1 MVKTKELALT
11 ALLLAIGLLLHQ
23 ITVGLVAG
31 MKPDFVIT
39 MLFVALLLLRKK
51 SLVLPAGLAAGIIAA
66 LTTSMP
72 GGQIPN
78 IVDKI
83 VTAIVAMLI
92 IQLLQRYMLDSLLA
106 GIVGLVGTI
115 ISGLAFLGSAQLI
128 IGLPVSF
135 KALFLTVVLPT
146 GIINAI
152 LTPVIY
158 TIALRPAR
166 SIGLKLPK

>member
-92 IQLLQRYMLDSLLA
+92 IQLLKD
-106 GIVGLVGTI
+106 IC
-115 ISGLAFLGSAQLI
+115 
-128 IGLPVSF
+128 
-135 KALFLTVVLPT
+135 
-146 GIINAI
+146 
-152 LTPVIY
+152 
-158 TIALRPAR
+158 
-166 SIGLKLPK
+166 